1 VVLGY
6 RLYPLVLLW
15 AQRLV
20 LFFMDFEMTIKIKKF
35 VDKGVYSPM
44 GILQYGKT
52 IEGRWIDLCFDPLEV
67 AYYKAIL

>member
-1 VVLGY
+1 
-6 RLYPLVLLW
+6 
-15 AQRLV
+15 
-20 LFFMDFEMTIKIKKF
+20 MTIKIKKF

-67 AYYKAIL
+67 AYYKVILWGWERVKIEFVK

>member
-1 VVLGY
+1 
-6 RLYPLVLLW
+6 
-15 AQRLV
+15 
-20 LFFMDFEMTIKIKKF
+20 MTIKIKKF